1 MVITRGVKMKKVVIF
16 DFWGT
21 LIENGVWSPIRQA
34 KNILEINID
43 YSEYVVRL
51 ERAMMTK
58 KFETLGAAFEAV
70 CAEFGINYESKKI
83 DKLVGLWN
91 KNWILA
97 EPYEDTLDILKELKG
112 NFKLVLISNTDC
124 FSVSSVVDKYNLRGF
139 FDLILFSYEVGMLK
153 TDEGFY
159 QKIFDGLKVVPGD
172 CLAVGDSIETDI
184 KAAQNAGVDVVLIDR
199 KRRREFNPKIEKLDE
214 LKEMLK

>member
-1 MVITRGVKMKKVVIF
+1 MKKVVIF

-21 LIENGVWSPIRQA
+21 LVENGVWSPIRQVR
-34 KNILEINID
+34 NILKVDMD
-43 YSEYVVRL
+43 YSEYVTRL
-51 ERAMMTK
+51 ERVMMIK
-58 KFETLGAAFEAV
+58 KFETLGEAFKVV
-70 CAEFGINYESKKI
+70 CDEFSIECGPKKI
-83 DKLVGLWN
+83 DRLVGLWN

-97 EPYEDTLDILKELKG
+97 EPYEETLDILKELKG
-112 NFKLVLISNTDC
+112 DFKLVLISNTDC
-124 FSVSSVVDKYNLRGF
+124 FSVSSVASKYNLRGF

-159 QKIFDGLKVVPGD
+159 QKIFDELKVKPEE

-199 KRRREFNPKIEKLDE
+199 KRRREFNPKIEKLSE
-214 LKEMLK
+214 LRGMLK